1 MTVFCCCGVPRPPKT
16 ATLSTSSPKNQT
28 PNPSGVLPAV
38 PPPAR
43 LPVAGP
49 LTSNPVIAIP
59 LSVDAHRDSSSKS
72 GASLQLATSSVIVPI
87 GPADLS
93 DLVVED
99 SDDELPGRSTEPSKS
114 TSTLQ
119 LVKENIRRHLS
130 QDSLPK
136 KKSRSAVGSSHEE
149 IQRRAELKR
158 LMHKRIQEELRI
170 EQSHERA
177 QSEVSSVLPPPKSS
191 SLDYLPGGGPRD
203 TLEFSVA
210 QEEEEPHPDMTS
222 LAIAKSGASVS
233 PSAQA
238 TPLSDKENN
247 HIRTNILQYPT
258 ISFSQKPIRERNSL
272 PEMPASP
279 VLAPRRS
286 SNTIDTSSLGSWRL
300 SYSAT
305 QLEDFLS
312 FIDQDGSS
320 KDAESFLKAAASSVG
335 APCSAQ
341 LLRRSKSETRSR
353 SSPARTPG
361 NATPCVLDQSSM
373 GTWLR
378 SQGLGS
384 CSPSI
389 SLGRTSD
396 RDGDPEISVEQAK
409 MVMLKRC
416 SSIPNHAGGDIGLQR
431 PEIVHLHDMD
441 IHQQLVTQTLNTPDE
456 STANT
461 ESEHNTVRRYPV
473 RQDSSDQTAAYD
485 SETSQRQ
492 LNGQTGLLT
501 NPSSTYPSAGH
512 SAEPS
517 AGASSSHLPSGV
529 MGSNNLFAATPLRWL
544 LSPNPFDESHSNTAT
559 GRNSLDNPIAQG
571 TAIETGLVSPNAVS
585 NAMNKRQSVPKLN
598 MVERGFARFH
608 LGHGAP
614 STLAKRFDKATDSKK
629 LRAEPSK
636 RSLLARLHLSLP
648 RRVKLPPT
656 TFDGQADDE
665 QETAA
670 PSTSLP
676 AGSRRHKKSALSD
689 VGPQSLGQ
697 RSELPFSDSDDST
710 VELWQRAVREE
721 ICRRHFATGKKRS
734 NSLFSFSE
742 FLPDDLPRKT
752 LYPYPYPGA
761 RPGGLY
767 QNSHTE
773 SISNKT
779 PTEEPQSEAAPT
791 ESVSDAEAVRKS
803 SLEIPGTELQ
813 KPRKFP
819 EAWARFPSHNRAER
833 NADLEDA
840 DEVTAEGSTSHTQPT
855 QEVTQTAISEDIS
868 NRHRNGV
875 IGHRH
880 KNSMSSKLGKALKSG
895 LNKLVHSRRSSEISC
910 GGSRLDEAR
919 ATMEYPEL
927 ALQPNEAGYRE
938 LEALGREIRRLKQ
951 SASAEVD
958 DGPRPWVF
966 NPVGSDGR
974 NLTSPGT
981 LPRSRGRDSSAATD
995 KFATPLSSPSL
1006 NDASFH
1012 SFPHSNSPESRRQSS
1027 IPLLSKAVLPEI
1039 KITDMSSVKSDTTLV
1054 LKTHQVRFSDEN
1066 GQSQTDLAASGS
1078 SKYNTW
1084 SGPDDSQSTDETK
1097 DSDDSGH
1104 MFPQNNK
1111 RRSHP
1116 ETSMSIQEIAAGRM

>member
-16 ATLSTSSPKNQT
+16 ATPSTSSPKNQT

-59 LSVDAHRDSSSKS
+59 LSVHAHRDSSSKS

-210 QEEEEPHPDMTS
+210 QEEEEAHPDMTS

-238 TPLSDKENN
+238 APLSNKENN
-247 HIRTNILQYPT
+247 HIRTNTFQYPT

-473 RQDSSDQTAAYD
+473 RQDSSDQTAAYE

-529 MGSNNLFAATPLRWL
+529 MGSNNLFAATPLRCESSDVNNCFPDANGPQGSSHPIL
-544 LSPNPFDESHSNTAT
+544 LTKAIQTRPPEGTHSTT
-559 GRNSLDNPIAQG
+559 L
-571 TAIETGLVSPNAVS
+571 LL
-585 NAMNKRQSVPKLN
+585 K
-598 MVERGFARFH
+598 
-608 LGHGAP
+608 AP
-614 STLAKRFDKATDSKK
+614 P
-629 LRAEPSK
+629 LRPGWS
-636 RSLLARLHLSLP
+636 
-648 RRVKLPPT
+648 PPT
-656 TFDGQADDE
+656 
-665 QETAA
+665 
-670 PSTSLP
+670 
-676 AGSRRHKKSALSD
+676 R
-689 VGPQSLGQ
+689 
-697 RSELPFSDSDDST
+697 
-710 VELWQRAVREE
+710 
-721 ICRRHFATGKKRS
+721 
-734 NSLFSFSE
+734 
-742 FLPDDLPRKT
+742 
-752 LYPYPYPGA
+752 
-761 RPGGLY
+761 
-767 QNSHTE
+767 
-773 SISNKT
+773 
-779 PTEEPQSEAAPT
+779 
-791 ESVSDAEAVRKS
+791 
-803 SLEIPGTELQ
+803 
-813 KPRKFP
+813 
-819 EAWARFPSHNRAER
+819 
-833 NADLEDA
+833 
-840 DEVTAEGSTSHTQPT
+840 
-855 QEVTQTAISEDIS
+855 
-868 NRHRNGV
+868 
-875 IGHRH
+875 
-880 KNSMSSKLGKALKSG
+880 
-895 LNKLVHSRRSSEISC
+895 
-910 GGSRLDEAR
+910 
-919 ATMEYPEL
+919 
-927 ALQPNEAGYRE
+927 YRM
-938 LEALGREIRRLKQ
+938 
-951 SASAEVD
+951 
-958 DGPRPWVF
+958 P
-966 NPVGSDGR
+966 
-974 NLTSPGT
+974 
-981 LPRSRGRDSSAATD
+981 
-995 KFATPLSSPSL
+995 
-1006 NDASFH
+1006 
-1012 SFPHSNSPESRRQSS
+1012 
-1027 IPLLSKAVLPEI
+1027 
-1039 KITDMSSVKSDTTLV
+1039 
-1054 LKTHQVRFSDEN
+1054 
-1066 GQSQTDLAASGS
+1066 
-1078 SKYNTW
+1078 
-1084 SGPDDSQSTDETK
+1084 
-1097 DSDDSGH
+1097 
-1104 MFPQNNK
+1104 
-1111 RRSHP
+1111 
-1116 ETSMSIQEIAAGRM
+1116 